1 MISYV
6 PRLCFLLQ
14 ILFSFCLIT
23 VLLNTI
29 SLNALNSVGIFIP
42 FALIDS
48 LPSSEKI
55 ECNFDFN
62 PPNLLIGIP
71 LCLTLILP
79 AIFYFEYHRTLS
91 LLKSC

>member
-14 ILFSFCLIT
+14 ILFIFCLIT
-23 VLLNTI
+23 VLLNTV
-29 SLNALNSVGIFIP
+29 SLNTLNSVAIFIP
-42 FALIDS
+42 FALLDS

-55 ECNFDFN
+55 EYIFDFN
-62 PPNLLIGIP
+62 QTNLLIGIP

-79 AIFYFEYHRTLS
+79 AIILF
-91 LLKSC
+91 